1 MKRLSLIFTVLF
13 FTFNSL
19 SAKTYIGANNGGL
32 SNNNQGNSG
41 KTGVF
46 DCATSSSQIDLDIN
60 NVRTRILGGGDMWWD
75 GVETAKYEL
84 PKIDA
89 SSGATSISAL
99 FTGALWFTGLDN
111 GGNLQC
117 SAQTYRN
124 QGHDFFT
131 GPLNGIYGEASF
143 DVCAAYDEHFE
154 VLAEE
159 INEVRALF
167 ADGGG
172 ANIPSSLIPANVL
185 KWPGKGNPYY
195 LSNETDK
202 YYNEGALAPFFDQ
215 DGNNIYDPTKGDF
228 PIIGVSK
235 NGVLQPT
242 YADQMIFWVIN
253 DNGQIHGRTGGVPIG
268 VQVNCLAFAYSTADA
283 LNDMTFYTFEITKK
297 TPNPL
302 YETYMGYFVDTDLG
316 DATDDYIGC
325 DTVRDMGYVYNSTAV
340 DGQYGPNPPIVGID
354 YFEGPL
360 ADDGTELGLSSFVYF
375 VNSQSSPQSDPDV
388 AVEFRN
394 YQTGL
399 WKDGN
404 PIVFGG
410 NGYIGTTPTNYVF
423 PGNPADGAGWSMV
436 SANIPADDIRFVQ
449 NSGPFT
455 LVPGQTQRIT
465 LGVVAVFPS
474 NYTGVPDIDK
484 EIGIADDLAQNL
496 FDNNFDIIDGP
507 DAPTLAIRELP
518 NKLIINL
525 VNETSSN
532 NFGEKYLEKHAL
544 PDNGVVGNDSLYKFQ
559 GYKVYQLKNET
570 VTAQDLNDESKAK
583 LIYQSDVKD
592 DISKVYNYVNNDVG
606 GYNAIEQVVG
616 SNEGINRTI
625 VITDDAFATGA
636 SALVNNKKYYFA
648 AIAYATSDYEV
659 YPTISTLPD
668 LEIFK
673 QGRGNFKI
681 YSAFPHVIDSRNGG
695 TVLQAEAGDPLSVF
709 RFEGEGNGGVAIKL
723 NEATE
728 NAILSSSLSFAD
740 VLEYELGFD
749 PIQAKVVDPLKLQ
762 NVDFELRFES
772 YDEDFDTIIVGVDTT
787 INRIYNPNFTTFS
800 DSSYWKLFV
809 YNEAGTLVD
818 TIVADRNYDGE
829 YQQIVPEYGISLR
842 VNIPTSSGVN
852 LRTNAPFYG
861 PISSELTFEDNT
873 KAWLSFIS
881 DDGYSTPNNW
891 IRSGSE
897 VSANTLSKN
906 IFNSNRYDDL
916 TGPNS
921 QEFYD
926 PAVNEETIFGSSLL
940 NGQIAPYC
948 LTANFGDPD
957 LIYPTAAQLQ
967 TNPGL
972 LGPIKYT
979 HGPGFRWEIWNV
991 NTNNNANIVKNPRNN
1006 LEELRSVTIVMT
1018 PDVTKWSD
1026 CVVFE
1031 TGEDFNATTF
1041 NVAKGDIRRDAQ
1053 GNAQIGKFPG
1063 YAINLETG
1071 ERLNI
1076 AFGEASTLSAY
1087 NGNDLIW
1094 NPTSDIEDVNTPIVG
1109 PGITANT
1116 PIWGGKHFVY
1126 VMNTKYDNGQDAFNT
1141 LDANP
1146 ISTNSGATIS
1156 SQVADLYDDII
1167 YTFIPVV
1174 NEGFEFATPQNIPT
1188 EARINLNINRPF
1200 LPFATAETSTPESNS
1215 TMPRYRFSTI
1225 GLAPL
1230 ENEAEVAESALDNI
1244 RVVPNPYY
1252 AYSAYEENQ
1261 IDNVV
1266 KIIGLPD
1273 RCEVKIFSLDGKL
1286 VRTFNRAVGSSSNVA
1301 SNSQEISSGQ
1311 AVGTGINLDNSISW
1325 DLNNAQRIPVGSAT
1339 YIIHVNAFDLGEKV
1353 TKAVI
1358 FMRPTDVSNF

>member
-1 MKRLSLIFTVLF
+1 MKRFSLIITVLF
-13 FTFNSL
+13 FTFSSL
-19 SAKTYIGANNGGL
+19 SAKTYIGANTGGL

-46 DCATSSSQIDLDIN
+46 DCSSSSSQIDLDIN
-60 NVRTRILGGGDMWWD
+60 NVRARILGGGDMWCD

-89 SSGATSISAL
+89 ASGATSVSAL

-131 GPLNGIYGEASF
+131 GPLKGIYGEASF

-154 VLAEE
+154 VLAED
-159 INEVRALF
+159 INTVRALF

-172 ANIPSSLIPANVL
+172 ANIPSSSIPTSIL

-195 LSNETDK
+195 LTTETDK

-235 NGVLQPT
+235 DGVLQPT

-340 DGQYGPNPPIVGID
+340 DGQYGPNPPIVAVD

-360 ADDGTELGLSSFVYF
+360 ADDGSELGLSSFVYF
-375 VNSQSSPQSDPDV
+375 VNGTGGQSDPDV
-388 AVEFRN
+388 AAEFRN
-394 YQTGL
+394 YQTGF
-399 WKDGN
+399 WKDGS
-404 PIVFGG
+404 PIVAGG
-410 NGYIGTTPTNYVF
+410 NHYPPQTGNVRTNYCF
-423 PGNPADGAGWSMV
+423 PGNPSVSGSQSMAGT
-436 SANIPADDIRFVQ
+436 NYPADDIRFVQ

-455 LVPGQTQRIT
+455 LIPGQTQRIT

-474 NYTGVPDIDK
+474 NYTGTPDIDK
-484 EIGIADDLAQNL
+484 ELGIADDLAQNL
-496 FDNNFDIIDGP
+496 FDNSFDIIDGP
-507 DAPTLAIRELP
+507 DAPTLSIRELP

-525 VNETSSN
+525 VNESSSN
-532 NFGEKYLEKHAL
+532 NFGEKYSEKHAL

-559 GYKVYQLKNET
+559 GYKVYQLKTET

-583 LIYQSDVKD
+583 LIYQTDIKD
-592 DISKVYNYVNNDVG
+592 GVSTVYNYFNNNVG
-606 GYNAIEQVVG
+606 GYNAESQVIG
-616 SNEGINRTI
+616 ANEGINRTF
-625 VITDDAFATGA
+625 VVTDDAFATDA
-636 SALVNNKKYYFA
+636 STLVNNKKYFFA
-648 AIAYATSDYEV
+648 AIAYATSNYEV
-659 YPTISTLPD
+659 YPVIPTLPD

-673 QGRGNFKI
+673 QGRGNFNI
-681 YSAFPHVIDSRNGG
+681 YSAYPHVIDSRNGG
-695 TVLQAEAGDPLSVF
+695 TVLQSEAGDPLTVY
-709 RFEGEGNGGVAIKL
+709 RYEGEGNGGVAIKL
-723 NEATE
+723 SEATE
-728 NAILSSSLSFAD
+728 EAILSSSLSFVD

-749 PIQAKVVDPLKLQ
+749 PIQARIIDPLKVQ

-772 YDEDFDTIIVGVDTT
+772 YDKVFDTVVVGGVTT
-787 INRIYNPNFTTFS
+787 INESFSPNFTSFS
-800 DSSYWKLFV
+800 DSSYWKLLV
-809 YNEAGTLVD
+809 YNEAGTLIE
-818 TIVADRNYDGE
+818 TIVADREYDGE
-829 YQQIVPEYGISLR
+829 YQQIIADYGIALK
-842 VNIPTSSGVN
+842 VNIPSTSGTN
-852 LRTNAPFYG
+852 LRTGQDFYA
-861 PISSELTFEDNT
+861 PISSDISFKDNT

-881 DDGYSTPNNW
+881 DDGFSTPTNW
-891 IRSGSE
+891 IRSGSNE
-897 VSANTLSKN
+897 STVQGIIN
-906 IFNSNRYDDL
+906 IFDDHKYDDL
-916 TGPNS
+916 TGGLDTI
-921 QEFYD
+921 FYD
-926 PAVNEETIFGSSLL
+926 PTTADGTLFGTSLL

-948 LTANFGDPD
+948 LAANYADPD
-957 LIYPTAAQLQ
+957 YVFNSNSEGRVRYTF
-967 TNPGL
+967 
-972 LGPIKYT
+972 GPA
-979 HGPGFRWEIWNV
+979 FRWEIWNV
-991 NTNNNANIVKNPRNN
+991 ANNQIVKNPRNN
-1006 LEELRSVTIVMT
+1006 LEDLRSVSIVIT
-1018 PDVTKWSD
+1018 PDITKWSD

-1031 TGEDFNATTF
+1031 TGDDNNSTMF

-1053 GNAQIGKFPG
+1053 GNAQLGKFPG

-1076 AFGEASTLSAY
+1076 AFGEASNMSVY
-1087 NGNDLIW
+1087 NGADFVW
-1094 NPTSDIEDVNTPIVG
+1094 NPTSDIEDVNTNV
-1109 PGITANT
+1109 PGIDAKN

-1126 VMNTKYDNGQDAFNT
+1126 VMKTKYDNGQDAFNT
-1141 LDANP
+1141 LELNT
-1146 ISTNSGATIS
+1146 ISTLQNLP
-1156 SQVADLYDDII
+1156 VPADIANLYDDIL

-1174 NEGFEFATPQNIPT
+1174 NEEFEFTNPQDIPT

-1200 LPFATAETSTPESNS
+1200 IPFATAETSTPESNS
-1215 TMPRYRFSTI
+1215 SMPRYKFSTI

-1230 ENEAEVAESALDNI
+1230 ENETEVAESALDNI

-1273 RCEVKIFSLDGKL
+1273 RCEVKIFTLDGKL
-1286 VRTFNRAVGSSSNVA
+1286 VRTFNRAVGSSSNIA
-1301 SNSQEISSGQ
+1301 SDSQEISSGQ
-1311 AVGTGINLDNSISW
+1311 AVGTGVNLDNSLSW
-1325 DLNNAQRIPVGSAT
+1325 DLNNSQRIPVGSAT
-1339 YIIHVNAFDLGEKV
+1339 YIIHVNAFELGEKV